1 MLLLLLILIVPLRI
15 LSTLD
20 LYVYGWPAFKIGSKK
35 IPGAK
40 IHGFWNRKSKW
51 IIGIVYVNIAL
62 YDKCSNNK
70 WLTYHILRYKKT
82 YGCI

>member
-20 LYVYGWPAFKIGSKK
+20 LYVYGWPAFKIGIKK
-35 IPGAK
+35 TLGGK

-51 IIGIVYVNIAL
+51 IIGNVYVKISL

-70 WLTYHILRYKKT
+70 LLTYHILVT
-82 YGCI
+82 S